1 MRGMIGG
8 LLWIAMIFCDVPVK
22 EGYNEWRNGVVDLR
36 ESVAVGI
43 DLGTTY
49 SCVCVWKPSTKD
61 TEFVYAESGEQT
73 SPSVVNFK
81 KETDSEGKM
90 RYEAVAGWPGMHTYN
105 EKGNANTYFYAF
117 KRAMGIDDLS
127 NIDTKVEEIKN
138 NASVPIFVE
147 NVGGKRRVAY
157 KLQEEESNEYQSVTP
172 EELSRYVLS
181 MLKNYILKDYK
192 IEGLT
197 ITVPAYF
204 NLNQQ
209 SATIEA
215 AKLAG
220 FPIPKIWKE
229 PAAAALAYTHDLI
242 KKGVLKKDDNDFNEM
257 NICVFDLGG
266 GTFDV
271 SIVEPSKGLMLVPVY
286 GGDNYL
292 GGENVNDNLTN
303 YFADYI
309 KKQVGFDVMHNQNVK
324 LRLRNIVEGMK
335 IELCNKVRE
344 SPGRK
349 SNEMVSSPF
358 IYEGE
363 KSIEL
368 RLSNEKFNELNEG
381 FYVKIRNVMNKM
393 LSNNGKESGGYDK
406 NSVHRVLLVG
416 GSTRIPKVIDIVEE
430 IFGANKIHYEGVD
443 ADTIVARGAA
453 LHTAGEIGML
463 GDDEKIQTVDS
474 IPLSLGICTEEDHF
488 EQIIAKGEFIPAQGS
503 KEFTT
508 ASDNQT
514 KVRIRLAQGGMES
527 FKENVYIGDIE
538 FDLPGNQPKGGPRI
552 EVTIDMNANG
562 EIKLSAEDKQTGSK
576 KDARFDS
583 NVAKMTPQDIKRME
597 ERLYSEEN
605 KELKEKREVIK
616 RFEYILDITDKG
628 EDFKRIPDEVKKDA
642 VEHIAKMKLWLEK
655 NKESLSRVEIEYKL
669 QQFVDEMK
677 GYVPGQAVVEEVP
690 SQPVPEEKET
700 GREEL

>member
-1 MRGMIGG
+1 MIGG
-8 LLWIAMIFCDVPVK
+8 LLWLAMIFCRDASRM
-22 EGYNEWRNGVVDLR
+22 EGYNERYNEKESGVDLR

-49 SCVCVWKPSTKD
+49 SCICVWKPSTKD
-61 TEFVYAESGEQT
+61 TEFVYAESGEET
-73 SPSVVNFK
+73 SPSVVNFT
-81 KETDSEGKM
+81 KELGPDGKSLK
-90 RYEAVAGWPGMHTYN
+90 YEAVAGWPGSQRYN
-105 EKGNANTYFYAF
+105 ADGNANAYFYAF

-127 NIDTKVEEIKN
+127 NIDKKVEEIKN

-157 KLQEEESNEYQSVTP
+157 KLQEDGSNEYQSVTP
-172 EELSRYVLS
+172 EELSSHVLS
-181 MLKNYILKDYK
+181 MLKSYILKDYN

-204 NLNQQ
+204 NLNQEA
-209 SATIEA
+209 ATREA

-220 FPIPKIWKE
+220 LPTPIIWKE
-229 PAAAALAYTHDLI
+229 PAAAAFAYTHDLT
-242 KKGVLKKDDNDFNEM
+242 KKGVFKNEDLNSDM
-257 NICVFDLGG
+257 SICVFDLGG

-271 SIVEPSKGLMLVPVY
+271 SIVEPSDKLMMVMVY
-286 GGDNYL
+286 EGDNYL
-292 GGENVNDNLTN
+292 GGENVNDNLTK

-309 KKQVGFDVMHNQNVK
+309 RKQVGFDVMANQNVK
-324 LRLRNIVEGMK
+324 LRLRNIVESMK

-349 SNEMVSSPF
+349 SNELVSRPF

-363 KSIEL
+363 KSVEL
-368 RLSNEKFNELNEG
+368 SLSNEKFNELNEG
-381 FYVKIRNVMNKM
+381 FYMKIRNVMNR
-393 LSNNGKESGGYDK
+393 LLNQDGKGNGGYDK
-406 NSVHRVLLVG
+406 NLVSRVLLVG

-430 IFGANKIHYEGVD
+430 IFGAKKIHYEGVD

-453 LHTAGEIGML
+453 LHTAQEIGML
-463 GDDEKIQTVDS
+463 ADKIQTIDT
-474 IPLSLGICTEEDHF
+474 IPLSLGICTEEDRF
-488 EQIIAKGEFIPAQGS
+488 DQIIAKGEFIPAHGS

-527 FKENVYIGDIE
+527 FKQNIYIGDIE
-538 FDLPGNQPKGGPRI
+538 VDLPGNQPKGMPRI
-552 EVTIDMNANG
+552 EVSIDMG
-562 EIKLSAEDKQTGSK
+562 SDGKIQLRAEDKQTGK
-576 KDARFDS
+576 NAKADFDS

-597 ERLYSEEN
+597 ERVYSEEN
-605 KELKEKREVIK
+605 RELKAKRDVI
-616 RFEYILDITDKG
+616 RQFEHILDMTDKG
-628 EDFKRIPDEVKKDA
+628 EDFNKIPEEVKKDA
-642 VEHIAKMKLWLEK
+642 LEHIAKMKLWLEK
-655 NKESLSRVEIEYKL
+655 NKESLSRVEIEHKL

-677 GYVPGQAVVEEVP
+677 GYVPSQPITEEVP
-690 SQPVPEEKET
+690 SQPVPEEKEA